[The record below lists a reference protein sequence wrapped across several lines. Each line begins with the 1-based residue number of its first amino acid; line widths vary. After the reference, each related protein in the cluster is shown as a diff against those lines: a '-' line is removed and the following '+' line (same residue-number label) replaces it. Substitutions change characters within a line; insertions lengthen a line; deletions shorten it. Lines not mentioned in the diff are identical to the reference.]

1 MSGYLISTHLAKE
14 NPMILFWSNK
24 EISQVCVC
32 FRKQRDTDLY
42 ITMAIIKTY
51 QSKYILEVQDYL
63 YST

>member
-14 NPMILFWSNK
+14 NPMILFWFNK

-42 ITMAIIKTY
+42 ITMATNKTY
-51 QSKYILEVQDYL
+51 QNQNYILEVQD
-63 YST
+63 